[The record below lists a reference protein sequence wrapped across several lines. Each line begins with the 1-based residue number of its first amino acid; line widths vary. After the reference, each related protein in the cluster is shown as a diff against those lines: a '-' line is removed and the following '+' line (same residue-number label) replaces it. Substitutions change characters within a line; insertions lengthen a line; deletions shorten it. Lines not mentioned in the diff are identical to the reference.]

1 MGTKYDALIIGAGII
16 GASIAF
22 ELAKKGYKTL
32 NIDKLG
38 VAGAGSTGNTCGV
51 LRIQT
56 RRACAIIRTHYS
68 TLEGTAMAYESYL
81 HWKTWPEYLGVE
93 DERGYAVFHETGLV
107 ILCGRHHDMQ
117 MHIDFHRELGIPI
130 EEWDIDKLLEKFPFI
145 DTKAYYPPRRPDDK
159 KFGEASDGKLTG
171 AIFLPCAG
179 YINDPQLSVHN
190 VQRAAEAHGAEF
202 RFRAEVTEICRGD
215 NRVTGISLRSGEEIK
230 APIVVNAAGPHSSVI
245 NQLAG
250 VDKAMKL
257 STRALRHEVHF
268 VPAPPDYDLEEEGL
282 VISDDDIAGYSRPET
297 GNLLLIGSQDP
308 ECDPLEWVAD
318 PDDYNR
324 EVTDTQW
331 RAQVMRQAQ
340 RIPSLPIPGQ
350 AMGIVDLYDVSDD
363 WIPIYDRSELNGFYM
378 AVGTSGNQYKNG
390 SMVGLLMAEVI
401 DACEH
406 GRDHDKDP
414 VKVKCPKTGV
424 ELNAGFYS
432 RNRDIVES
440 SSFSV
445 LG

>member
-1 MGTKYDALIIGAGII
+1 MDTKYDVLIIGAGII

-32 NIDKLG
+32 NVDKLG

-51 LRIQT
+51 
-56 RRACAIIRTHYS
+56 IRTHYS

-81 HWKTWPEYLGVE
+81 HWKAWPEYLGVA

-107 ILCGRHHDMQ
+107 VLCGGHHDMQ
-117 MHIDFHRELGIPI
+117 MHVDFHRELGIPI
-130 EEWDIDKLLEKFPFI
+130 EEWDIDTLLEKLPFI
-145 DTKAYYPPRRPDDK
+145 DINAYHPPRRPDDEQ
-159 KFGEASDGKLTG
+159 FGQASGGKLTG

-190 VQRAAEAHGAEF
+190 VQRAAEARGAEF
-202 RFRAEVTEICRGD
+202 RFRAEVAEIGKRGD
-215 NRVTGISLRSGEEIK
+215 RVTGISLQSGETVD
-230 APIVVNAAGPHSSVI
+230 APVVVNAAGPHSFII
-245 NQLAG
+245 NRLAG

-268 VPAPPDYDLEEEGL
+268 VPAPPDYDLVKDGL

-297 GNLLLIGSQDP
+297 GDLLLIGSQDP
-308 ECDPLEWVAD
+308 ECDPLEWVD
-318 PDDYNR
+318 NPDDFNR
-324 EVTDTQW
+324 DVTDGQW

-363 WIPIYDRSELNGFYM
+363 WIPIYDRSDLDGFYM

-406 GRDHDKDP
+406 GRDHDANP
-414 VKVKCPKTGV
+414 VKVKCPITGL

-432 RNRDIVES
+432 RNRDIVEE

>member
-1 MGTKYDALIIGAGII
+1 MGTKYDAVIIGAGII

-22 ELAKKGYKTL
+22 ELAKKGYRTL
-32 NIDKLG
+32 NVDKLG

-51 LRIQT
+51 
-56 RRACAIIRTHYS
+56 IRTHYS

-81 HWKTWPEYLGVE
+81 HWKRWPDYLGVD

-107 ILCGRHHDMQ
+107 ILCSEHHDMQ
-117 MHIDFHRELGIPI
+117 MHVDFHRKLGIPI
-130 EEWDIDKLLEKFPFI
+130 EEWDLDTLQEKLPFI
-145 DTKAYYPPRRPDDK
+145 DVSAFYPPRLPDDRD
-159 KFGEASDGKLTG
+159 FGKPSGKTLTG

-202 RFRAEVTEICRGD
+202 RFRADVTGIRRGED
-215 NRVTGISLRSGEEIK
+215 HVTGISLLSGEPID
-230 APIVVNAAGPHSSVI
+230 APVIVNAAGPHSFVV
-245 NQLAG
+245 NRMAG
-250 VDKAMKL
+250 VDRAMKL

-268 VPAPPDYDLEEEGL
+268 VPAPPDYDLEQDGL

-297 GNLLLIGSQDP
+297 GDLLLIGSQDP
-308 ECDPLEWVAD
+308 ECDPLEWIED
-318 PDDYNR
+318 PDDFNR
-324 EVTDTQW
+324 DVTDKQW

-363 WIPIYDRSELNGFYM
+363 WIPIYDKSDLGGFYM

-390 SMVGLLMAEVI
+390 SMAGLLMAELI

-406 GRDHDKDP
+406 GHDHDADP
-414 VKVKCPKTGV
+414 LTVKCPITGFG
-424 ELNAGFYS
+424 LDAGFYS
-432 RNRDIVES
+432 RNRDIVED